1 MDFKNIIR
9 EWLNSFKR
17 DKQKLETKIITYNA
31 IETNIPGEPVQYD
44 RDKLSATN
52 KVNSV
57 VESKAILLAEL
68 SNDIE
73 CIEYKKAFLED
84 RLKELNMV
92 EQQVITYRYMVD
104 EYMTWRDI
112 SRLVGRTERQ
122 CINIRDRAIDKM
134 DKNIID

>member
-1 MDFKNIIR
+1 MVDFKNIIR

-68 SNDIE
+68 SEEIE
-73 CIEYKKAFLED
+73 RIEYKRAFITEGLD
-84 RLKELNMV
+84 KLTNV
-92 EQQVITYRYMVD
+92 EQQVIRYRYIED

-112 SRLVGRTERQ
+112 SRVVGRSQRQ
-122 CINIRDRAIDKM
+122 CMSIRDRAIEKM
-134 DKNIID
+134 DDFMR

>member
-1 MDFKNIIR
+1 MVDFKNIIR

-31 IETNIPGEPVQYD
+31 IETNIPGDAIQYD

-52 KVNSV
+52 KINSV

-68 SNDIE
+68 SEEIE
-73 CIEYKKAFLED
+73 RIEYKRAFITEGLD
-84 RLKELNMV
+84 KLTNV
-92 EQQVITYRYMVD
+92 EQQVIRYRYIED

-112 SRLVGRTERQ
+112 SKLVGRSQRQ
-122 CINIRDRAIDKM
+122 CMTIRDRAIEKM
-134 DKNIID
+134 DDFMR